1 MLRIPSNGQPF
12 SLKISIAILHSS
24 GVASSGKFSPFAASA
39 HSSLAKVFSPWSLPG
54 CVNRFVIIVV
64 GVRREV
70 AEDGSGGML
79 DVVLGLVGVDIVV
92 CVESKLLGLA
102 VVVAIGMGLG
112 VIAAVPVVAVELVAV
127 VVEVAVV
134 VVLLA

>member
-1 MLRIPSNGQPF
+1 
-12 SLKISIAILHSS
+12 
-24 GVASSGKFSPFAASA
+24 
-39 HSSLAKVFSPWSLPG
+39 
-54 CVNRFVIIVV
+54 VV

-79 DVVLGLVGVDIVV
+79 DVVLGLVAVDIVV
-92 CVESKLLGLA
+92 CVESKLLWLA

-112 VIAAVPVVAVELVAV
+112 VAAVGLGLIAVVPVVGVELVAA

-134 VVLLA
+134 AVLLA